1 MIETKV
7 SSTKKD
13 VIIGH
18 GRPTILIGERINPTG
33 KKKLAESLR
42 AGDMEYVR
50 QEALGQVKAGA
61 DILDVNVGVLGL
73 DQTVMLPRVVQIIM
87 ETVDVPLCIDSDS
100 PVAIEAALKVY
111 RGKPLINSVSG
122 EKKSLANILPLVK
135 AHGAAVVGLI
145 QDDEGTPTTLE
156 KRMAIAH
163 RIIEKAEALGIPRQ
177 DVVIDCLAFAIG
189 ANSKAGVLVIDTI
202 HRIKDELGVN
212 VTMGASNVSFGMPD
226 RDLLT
231 NGFVASVVA
240 AGATSLI
247 VDVAKVRPIVL
258 AVDLVLDRDPYAKRY
273 IKAYRER
280 LKK

>member
-1 MIETKV
+1 
-7 SSTKKD
+7 
-13 VIIGH
+13 
-18 GRPTILIGERINPTG
+18 
-33 KKKLAESLR
+33 
-42 AGDMEYVR
+42 MEYVR
-50 QEALGQVKAGA
+50 QEALDQVKAGA

-100 PVAIEAALKVY
+100 PAAIEAALKVY

-135 AHGAAVVGLI
+135 AHGAAVIGLI

-202 HRIKDELGVN
+202 RRIKDELGVN

-280 LKK
+280 LNK